1 MTLTYDN
8 SQYIINM
15 EHTEHTCIYIY
26 MITTKSGD

>member
-26 MITTKSGD
+26 DNNEKW